1 VHSRSLEH
9 PIAEVDG
16 QDLPAELRHPACE
29 LAVPACDLE
38 NPFSGLEPKE
48 PFDGGLDEVSL
59 PRQPRFHALVPE
71 GGQLIPGGAN
81 LIVQVVLLAHGVE
94 RRASPGCPD
103 QERCQPVSAINRVAR

>member
-1 VHSRSLEH
+1 
-9 PIAEVDG
+9 
-16 QDLPAELRHPACE
+16 
-29 LAVPACDLE
+29 
-38 NPFSGLEPKE
+38 LEPKE